1 MPSQLRR
8 RPEATIYA
16 IDSKPTPDDRHV
28 CVIWLSHAGFVMG
41 ADGHPVEAEPS
52 PASVVAE
59 VAEKHLCARLFP
71 PGRHCMSRVQIDEI
85 SSLQRGLET
94 LPDMKS
100 VIAHHE
106 SIVLATPVFDGRLP
120 SIAAEALTTGGPYD
134 LTGITV
140 LPVITLADST
150 GELGDALLDDL
161 RAALP
166 GATLVEPLALLGETH
181 EEIAPQ
187 LTPQL
192 DELIKG

>member
-1 MPSQLRR
+1 M
-8 RPEATIYA
+8 YH

-28 CVIWLSHAGFVMG
+28 CVIYLSRAGLVIG
-41 ADGHPVEAEPS
+41 ADGRPVEAEPS
-52 PASVVAE
+52 PASAAAQ

-71 PGRHCMSRVQIDEI
+71 PGRHCMSRVQIGEI
-85 SSLQRGLET
+85 SSLKRGLET

-120 SIAAEALTTGGPYD
+120 SNVAEALTTGGPYD
-134 LTGITV
+134 LAGITV

-150 GELGDALLDDL
+150 GELGDKLLADL
-161 RAALP
+161 RKALP
-166 GATLVEPLALLGETH
+166 GATLVEPLTLLGETP
-181 EEIAPQ
+181 EAIAPQ

-192 DELIKG
+192 DELIK

>member
-1 MPSQLRR
+1 MYL
-8 RPEATIYA
+8 

-28 CVIWLSHAGFVMG
+28 CVIWLSRAGFVMG
-41 ADGHPVEAEPS
+41 PEGRPVEAEPS

-71 PGRHCMSRVQIDEI
+71 PGRHCMSRVQIGEI

-94 LPDMKS
+94 WPDMKS
-100 VIAHHE
+100 VIKYYE

-120 SIAAEALTTGGPYD
+120 GIVTEALKKFGPYD

-150 GELGDALLDDL
+150 GELGDALHADL
-161 RAALP
+161 REALP
-166 GATLVEPLALLGETH
+166 GATLAEPLALLGETP
-181 EEIAPQ
+181 EEIEPQ
-187 LTPQL
+187 LTSRL
-192 DELIKG
+192 DELVK

>member
-1 MPSQLRR
+1 M
-8 RPEATIYA
+8 YA

-28 CVIWLSHAGFVMG
+28 CVIWLSRAGYVMDPG
-41 ADGHPVEAEPS
+41 GRPVEVEPS

-59 VAEKHLCARLFP
+59 VAEKHLHSRLFP
-71 PGRHCMSRVQIDEI
+71 PGRHCMSRVEI
-85 SSLQRGLET
+85 AEICALREGLST
-94 LPDMKS
+94 WSDMKS
-100 VIAHHE
+100 VIRYYE

-120 SIAAEALTTGGPYD
+120 GIVTEALTKFGPYD

-150 GELGDALLDDL
+150 GELGDALLADL

-166 GATLVEPLALLGETH
+166 GAALVEPLALLGETP

-187 LTPQL
+187 LTPRL
-192 DELIKG
+192 NELTK

>member
-1 MPSQLRR
+1 MHL
-8 RPEATIYA
+8 

-28 CVIWLSHAGFVMG
+28 CVIWLSRAGFVMG
-41 ADGHPVEAEPS
+41 ADGRPVEAEPS

-59 VAEKHLCARLFP
+59 VAEKHHCARLFP
-71 PGRHCMSRVQIDEI
+71 PERHCMSRVQIDEI